1 MKSRENEVAPSILA
15 ADFSRLADEIRLV
28 EKYSDRLHI
37 DVMDGHFVPNLSLG
51 PVVVSSLRPVTKLP
65 LEVHLMVEHP
75 DDFVDAFIEAGA
87 DRLIF
92 HAEVSGDARALIG
105 SIKEKGCSAGL
116 ALNPETPFMGVELGV
131 EEGLDELDLLLCM
144 TVNPGFGGQGFLE
157 EVLPKIEEASRA
169 LTARGL
175 SVDIEVDGGINPVTA
190 ARAKEAGA
198 NVFVAGNSIF
208 RDKDPAEAARAL
220 AESVG
225 RQSS

>member
-1 MKSRENEVAPSILA
+1 MKSRETEVAPSILA

-37 DVMDGHFVPNLSLG
+37 DVMDGHFVPNLSMG

-65 LEVHLMVEHP
+65 LEVHLMVERP
-75 DDFVDAFIEAGA
+75 DAFIDAFIDAGA

-92 HAEVSGDARALIG
+92 HAEVFDDARALIG
-105 SIKEKGCSAGL
+105 SIKEKGCAAGL
-116 ALNPETPFMGVELGV
+116 ALNPETPFTGAEQD
-131 EEGLDELDLLLCM
+131 LDEIDLLLCM

-157 EVLPKIEEASRA
+157 DVLPKIEEADRA

-175 SVDIEVDGGINPVTA
+175 FVDIEVDGGINPVTA
-190 ARAKEAGA
+190 ARAKESGA

-220 AESVG
+220 AEAVG
-225 RQSS
+225 RRSS

>member
-1 MKSRENEVAPSILA
+1 MKGRETEVAPSILA

-37 DVMDGHFVPNLSLG
+37 DVMDGHFVPNLSMG

-65 LEVHLMVEHP
+65 LEVHLMVERP
-75 DDFVDAFIEAGA
+75 DEFIDAFIEAGA

-92 HAEVSGDARALIG
+92 HAEVSVDARALIG
-105 SIKEKGCSAGL
+105 SIKERGCAAGL
-116 ALNPETPFMGVELGV
+116 ALNPETSFTGAEQ
-131 EEGLDELDLLLCM
+131 GLDEIDLLLCM

-157 EVLPKIEEASRA
+157 GVLPKITDADRA

-190 ARAKEAGA
+190 ARAKESGA

-220 AESVG
+220 AEAVG
-225 RQSS
+225 RRPS